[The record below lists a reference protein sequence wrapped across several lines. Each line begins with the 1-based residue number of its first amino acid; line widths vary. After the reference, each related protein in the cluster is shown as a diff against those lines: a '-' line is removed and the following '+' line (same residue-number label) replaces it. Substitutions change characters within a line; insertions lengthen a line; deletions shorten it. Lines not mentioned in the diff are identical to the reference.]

1 MNFKDYIVHLKK
13 SDVPIFGYLVGYSV
27 AGSAKADRTLLEK
40 LVSGYSVKPRIPP
53 KPNHGDLFRRGCT
66 EAQKTRT
73 RIPGNGPDE
82 LFNFLIR
89 DAGNDAEEI
98 HRVVVCE
105 TVDPNG
111 HTLGHTEVGRLVYD
125 KVLEKLVPKPVGC
138 DPVVE
143 EIHNDVGNYIKE
155 WSGQLNHNGIRS
167 VFSSVLDRK
176 LNSTRWHPN
185 GGVYFVPHFHT
196 DGLEL
201 LEDVAHF
208 VGPEASFQYAPLLD
222 DEKQRSQ
229 VREAFE
235 ANSIGA
241 LENLSDR
248 IALALTDPS
257 TTDSDLIQLQTEY
270 QQFKDST
277 DEYQA
282 LLGTQLVRLDS
293 VLDLTSKQLV
303 AMLSR

>member
-1 MNFKDYIVHLKK
+1 MDYRSYVDHLK
-13 SDVPIFGYLVGYSV
+13 STDVPIFGYLVGYSV
-27 AGSAKADRTLLEK
+27 SGSAKADQALLRK
-40 LVSGYSVKPRIPP
+40 LVAGSTLKVRVPP
-53 KPNHGDLFRRGCT
+53 QPNHGDLFRRGCT

-73 RIPGNGPDE
+73 RLASTNPNE
-82 LFNFLIR
+82 FFNCLIR

-98 HRVVVCE
+98 HRVVVRE
-105 TVDPNG
+105 TVDPSG
-111 HTLGHTEVGRLVYD
+111 HTLGHTEVGRLVFD
-125 KVLEKLVPKPVGC
+125 KLFCRLRPCPASSDPVLEA
-138 DPVVE
+138 
-143 EIHNDVGNYIKE
+143 IHKDVNHYISE
-155 WSGQLNHNGIRS
+155 WDGQLNHNGIRS
-167 VFSSVLDRK
+167 VFSSVLDRQV
-176 LNSTRWHPN
+176 NSTRWHPN
-185 GGVYFVPHFHT
+185 GGVYFVPHFHA

-201 LEDVAHF
+201 LENVAHF